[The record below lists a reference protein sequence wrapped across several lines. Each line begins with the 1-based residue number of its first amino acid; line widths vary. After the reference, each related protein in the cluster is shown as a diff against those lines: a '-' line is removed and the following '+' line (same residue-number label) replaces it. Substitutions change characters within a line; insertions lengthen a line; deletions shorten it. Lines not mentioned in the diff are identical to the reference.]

1 MAGRPAKCKW
11 CGKEI
16 EDKSIAI
23 KKSNGWYHV
32 KCLEEKEKQKNENKS
47 DRQLLLDYINELY
60 EGQTPKYVYIQ
71 IEEFKKNYNMTYIG
85 MLLTLENC
93 FEILEIPFDNEKGI
107 GIIPYYYDRTSKEWQ
122 RQQEINKA
130 IEEFEFEEKEVVVNK
145 KIDNKQWSKVKEIN
159 MEDEEKIYE

>member
-11 CGKEI
+11 CGKLI
-16 EDKSIAI
+16 EDKTNST

-60 EGQTPKYVYIQ
+60 EGQIPKYVYIQ
-71 IEEFKKNYNMTYIG
+71 IEDFKKNYGMKYSG
-85 MLLTLENC
+85 MLLTLKNC
-93 FEILEIPFDNEKGI
+93 FETLEIPFDNEKGI
-107 GIIPYYYDRTSKEWQ
+107 GIIPYYYDQTSKEWR

-130 IEEFEFEEKEVVVNK
+130 IEEFEFDNQSETIIR
-145 KIDNKQWSKVKEIN
+145 KISDNNYSTRIKN
-159 MEDEEKIYE
+159 RFNAEDI

>member
-1 MAGRPAKCKW
+1 MARLPKCKW
-11 CGKEI
+11 CKETI
-16 EDKSIAI
+16 EDKTNAT

-60 EGQTPKYVYIQ
+60 EGQIPKYVYIQ
-71 IEEFKKNYNMTYIG
+71 IEDFKKNYGMKYSG
-85 MLLTLENC
+85 MLLTLKNC
-93 FEILEIPFDNEKGI
+93 FETLEIPFDNEKGI
-107 GIIPYYYDRTSKEWQ
+107 GIIPYYYDQTSKEWQ

-145 KIDNKQWSKVKEIN
+145 RFSGNINNKYKEIDIG
-159 MEDEEKIYE
+159 EL

>member
-1 MAGRPAKCKW
+1 MARLAKCKF

-16 EDKSIAI
+16 LDKTTAI
-23 KKSNGWYHV
+23 KKSNGYYH
-32 KCLEEKEKQKNENKS
+32 LECYDKLQKEKEENKS

-71 IEEFKKNYNMTYIG
+71 IEEFKKNYGMKYSG
-85 MLLTLENC
+85 MLLTLKNC
-93 FEILEIPFDNEKGI
+93 FETLEIPFDNEKGI
-107 GIIPYYYDRTSKEWQ
+107 GIIPYYYDKTSNEWK

-145 KIDNKQWSKVKEIN
+145 RFSGNINKKYKEIDIG
-159 MEDEEKIYE
+159 EL

>member
-1 MAGRPAKCKW
+1 MARLPKCKF
-11 CGKEI
+11 CGKLI
-16 EDKSIAI
+16 EDKSNAI

-71 IEEFKKNYNMTYIG
+71 IEEFKKNYGMKYSG
-85 MLLTLENC
+85 MLLTLKNC

-107 GIIPYYYDRTSKEWQ
+107 GIIPYYYDKTSKEWQ

-130 IEEFEFEEKEVVVNK
+130 IEEFEFEEKE
-145 KIDNKQWSKVKEIN
+145 
-159 MEDEEKIYE
+159 EKIYRTISNNNYSERMKNRFNVEDI